1 MTGRLLVRGMIA
13 GLLAGIL
20 AFTFATVFGEPQIEL
35 AIAYEDG
42 SSHSHQHGHGES
54 DSEIGRETGDVVSR
68 EVQSTFGLLTGMLVY
83 SISLGGIF
91 SLVFAYAL
99 GRTGMLSPRALAVL
113 LALTAFIVINLI
125 PGLKY
130 PANPPA
136 TNNSETIGL
145 RTVMFFLMIVVSVV
159 AALVSINAAR
169 RMSATYGDWNAATVG
184 ISLYVLIMAVAGYL
198 FPTVNEIPD
207 DFSAVLLWRFRVASI
222 GVHIVLW
229 SSLGLIFGWLSERLI
244 SSRTSISRGVSVSE
258 Q

>member
-42 SSHSHQHGHGES
+42 SSHSHQHGQGES
-54 DSEIGRETGDVVSR
+54 DSEMGMETGDVVSR
-68 EVQSTFGLLTGMLVY
+68 EVQSTFGLLTGILVY

-99 GRTGMLSPRALAVL
+99 GRTGTLSPRALAVL

-136 TNNSETIGL
+136 TNNSETIDL
-145 RTVMFFLMIVVSVV
+145 RTVMFFLMIVVSIV
-159 AALVSINAAR
+159 AALVSSNAAR
-169 RMSATYGDWNAATVG
+169 RMSATWGKWNAATVG

-198 FPTVNEIPD
+198 FPTVDEIPD

-229 SSLGLIFGWLSERLI
+229 SSLGLIFGGLSERLI
-244 SSRTSISRGVSVSE
+244 SSRTSISRGVNVSE